1 MRRKGTK
8 NQPYGHF
15 NVEFLAHLASMKLT
29 RILLLFIAVFIVRDA
44 AGQKCTQLGQNPET
58 AFPVCGTSVF
68 SQSQVPICGVK
79 EVPSPCNTALI
90 TDKNP
95 YWYKFTCYTS
105 GTLGFVIT
113 PANLNDDYD
122 WQIFDIT
129 NESPA
134 AVYSKSSLFVAC
146 NWSGESGVT
155 GASDDGNS
163 LTVCEGL
170 GRPLWSAMPDLI
182 AGHEYIMLVSH
193 FTDSQSGYTLAF
205 GGGSADI
212 TDPTIPSLQLAAA
225 ICTGTEIHVKLNK
238 QMKCASIAGDGSD
251 FSLSDFSLSTPS
263 SNIISAQSVLCNDG
277 FTTDT
282 LVLTLDQPLPAGYYS
297 LNVKIGSDNNSLLD
311 NCDNN
316 MPDGSVGFIVHEN
329 VSADFTYVLKEGCVQ
344 DTVDFS
350 HDGANNTLTWNWEF
364 EGATSSNQHASMI
377 YNTAGDKNITL
388 TVSNDYCTARQT
400 STINISPKLKA
411 AFNSPEITC
420 ATDDV
425 VITNA
430 STGNISNW
438 KWDFGDGTSSNQKDP
453 GPFKYAKMPGEKT
466 YIIKLSISNAP
477 GCTDTASAH
486 IIVVGNCNIVVPTAF
501 TPNNDGKNDYLFP
514 ANAFA
519 ADNLVFR
526 VFNRFGQLVFESKDW
541 QRKWDGNVNGQPQG
555 SGTYVWSLV
564 YTLRSSERKYSFKGT
579 TQLIR

>member
-453 GPFKYAKMPGEKT
+453 GPFKYAKLPGEKT

>member
-68 SQSQVPICGVK
+68 SQSQVPICGVR

-105 GTLGFVIT
+105 GTLGFEIT

-129 NESPA
+129 NESPS
-134 AVYSKSSLFVAC
+134 AVYTKSSLFVSC

-182 AGHEYIMLVSH
+182 AGHEYLMVVSH
-193 FTDSQSGYTLAF
+193 FTDSQSGYTLEF

-388 TVSNDYCTARQT
+388 TVSNEFCTARQT
-400 STINISPKLKA
+400 STISIAPKLKA

-430 STGNISNW
+430 SVGNISNW

-453 GPFKYAKMPGEKT
+453 GPFKYAKLPGEKT

>member
-1 MRRKGTK
+1 
-8 NQPYGHF
+8 
-15 NVEFLAHLASMKLT
+15 MKLT

-68 SQSQVPICGVK
+68 SQSQVPICGVR

-129 NESPA
+129 NESPS
-134 AVYSKSSLFVAC
+134 AVYTKSSLFVSC

-182 AGHEYIMLVSH
+182 AGHEYLMVVSH
-193 FTDSQSGYTLAF
+193 FTDSQSGYTLEF

-297 LNVKIGSDNNSLLD
+297 LNVKIGNDNNSLLD

-388 TVSNDYCTARQT
+388 TVSNEFCTARQT
-400 STINISPKLKA
+400 STISIAPKLKA

-430 STGNISNW
+430 SVGNISNW

-453 GPFKYAKMPGEKT
+453 GPFKYAKLPGEKT

-486 IIVVGNCNIVVPTAF
+486 IVVVGNCNIVVPTAF